1 MMAIVNTARNIILA
15 ETIQIAANFW
25 RRLKGLLGTR
35 ELPEGEALMIMP
47 CNSVHTFGMKYPID
61 VIFIGK
67 DNRVLK
73 TVSTMKPGR
82 VSAAVSASYVVEL
95 PAGTLD
101 RTGTCAGDT
110 LEYR

>member
-1 MMAIVNTARNIILA
+1 MALINVSPNAMLA
-15 ETIQIAANFW
+15 ETTSVASTFW

-35 ELPEGEALMIMP
+35 ELPAGEALLIVP

-61 VIFIGK
+61 VIFVGK

-73 TVSTMKPGR
+73 TVGAMQPGKI
-82 VSAAVSASYVVEL
+82 AACFGASYVVEL

-101 RTGTCAGDT
+101 RTGTCIGDI

>member
-1 MMAIVNTARNIILA
+1 MALINVSPNATLA
-15 ETIQIAANFW
+15 ETTRIAATFW

-35 ELPEGEALMIMP
+35 ELPAGEALLIAP

-61 VIFIGK
+61 VIFVSK

-73 TVSTMKPGR
+73 TVGAMQPGKI
-82 VSAAVSASYVVEL
+82 AACYRSSYVVEL

-101 RTGTCAGDT
+101 RTGTVVGDV
-110 LEYR
+110 LKYEH